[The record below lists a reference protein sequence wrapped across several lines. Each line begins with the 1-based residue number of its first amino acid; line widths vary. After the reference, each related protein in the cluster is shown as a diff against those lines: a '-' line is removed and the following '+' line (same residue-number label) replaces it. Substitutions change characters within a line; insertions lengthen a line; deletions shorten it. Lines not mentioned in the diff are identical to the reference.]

1 MRPPPASISIRT
13 GTVRTANSV
22 SSCDPTRRSED
33 AGGAATSDGASARG
47 GAGMNDDDRGLS
59 PCENQAAVAGPLE
72 VTRGRERRRF
82 FSSVAR
88 AGAGAAATFAAGF
101 TFGSAAFS
109 TFADFAVVF
118 AAGLAAAFDAAIGA
132 AFFRAAFFGATFFG
146 AAFFCAAF
154 FGTAFFEAAFFGAAF
169 FEAAFFL
176 GAGFFGAGFFGA
188 GFFFGATTF
197 AAGFF
202 EAGFLLFFVAA
213 TVFAAAFFFT
223 LVAAFLPCTF
233 AIRACSPGS
242 PEKWMAQ
249 YSGDPMLCIAA
260 AE

>member
-132 AFFRAAFFGATFFG
+132 AFFRA
-146 AAFFCAAF
+146 
-154 FGTAFFEAAFFGAAF
+154 
-169 FEAAFFL
+169 
-176 GAGFFGAGFFGA
+176 
-188 GFFFGATTF
+188 
-197 AAGFF
+197 GFF